1 MCVCVCVC
9 VCGVGGGGLTYLV
22 SRFLSFLSGVAI
34 LRGRCHWYVLRA
46 ISWRAISWDHEASLL
61 EPLGHYIDKTH

>member
-1 MCVCVCVC
+1 MCVG
-9 VCGVGGGGLTYLV
+9 GVGGLTYLV

-46 ISWRAISWDHEASLL
+46 ISWDHEASLL
-61 EPLGHYIDKTH
+61 EPLGHYNYRQNTLKS